1 MQTPARRLEYSVSNS
16 SREVMKQLSRR
27 QACVMIGATICA
39 GAASPALAT
48 AEPVRHHALSLIGE
62 PKFKAGFKHFDWV
75 NPNAP
80 KGGILRQR
88 AIGSFDTLNEFAA
101 KGSPAAGLLRLLHAT
116 LMTTSLDEPATD
128 YCLVAEWVSM
138 PEDYSS
144 ATFKLRPE
152 ARFHDG
158 KPVTPD
164 DVIFSLNALKAT
176 SPQYNLYYKN
186 VAKAEQT
193 GDHQVTFTFDRPGNR
208 ELPQVI
214 GALPIVPKH
223 YWQANGEDGQPRD
236 IARGSMESPVGAG
249 PYRIKHMEGGRHV
262 FYERVADWWAKDLPV
277 MRGQWNFDEIRF
289 SYYRDRLAAFEEF
302 KSGKTDFWPE
312 SSAKGWATGYDFDA
326 VKRGLIKKQYLKTDQ
341 LIPMQGFAFNLRR
354 KQFQDPRV
362 RQAFNLAYDHEFANR
377 NMFFGQ
383 YERVGSYF
391 ENSELKATGL
401 PSGLELEILESVRG
415 GVPPEVFTQDYKNP
429 VNLTPEDFRRHMSA
443 AHKLFAQ
450 AGWKPKDGVLTNSD
464 GEPLTVEFLLVQ
476 PDFERLVQLY
486 RQSLEKLGVKVSI
499 RVVDS
504 AQYRRR
510 IDTFDFDIVVA
521 RFAQSLSPGNEQREY
536 WGTEAAGKE
545 GSRNVIGIKNPAID
559 KLVERIIFA
568 KDRAELVAATRALDR
583 VLLWNHYLVPQFYSP
598 FERVALWDKFGRPE
612 TLPTH
617 ASSLIQV
624 LQAWWLDKDA
634 AKRLELA
641 RQ

>member
-1 MQTPARRLEYSVSNS
+1 MSNDLVRTS
-16 SREVMKQLSRR
+16 TRAVNGLSRR
-27 QACVMIGATICA
+27 QACLIIGATVCA
-39 GAASPALAT
+39 GVTSPMASAS

-75 NPNAP
+75 NPDAP

-88 AIGSFDTLNEFAA
+88 AIGSFDTLNAFSA
-101 KGSPAAGLLRLLHAT
+101 KGSPDAGLLRLLHAS
-116 LMTTSLDEPATD
+116 LMTTSLDEPTTD

-158 KPVTPD
+158 KPITPADVT
-164 DVIFSLNALKAT
+164 FSLDALKAA
-176 SPQYNLYYKN
+176 SPKYSLYYKN
-186 VAKAEQT
+186 VVKAEQT
-193 GDHQVTFTFDRPGNR
+193 GDHQVTFFFDRPGNR
-208 ELPQVI
+208 ELPQIV
-214 GALPIVPKH
+214 GALPIVAKH
-223 YWQANGEDGQPRD
+223 FWQAKGSDGEPRD
-236 IARGSMESPVGAG
+236 LSRGSMEVPLGSG
-249 PYRIKHMEGGRHV
+249 PYRIKDMEGGR
-262 FYERVADWWAKDLPV
+262 FISYERVADWWAKDLPV
-277 MRGQWNFDEIRF
+277 TRGQWNFDEIRF
-289 SYYRDRLAAFEEF
+289 TYYRDRVAAFEEF
-302 KSGKTDFWPE
+302 KAGKTDFWPE

-326 VKRGLIKKQYLKTDQ
+326 VKRGLVKKQYLKTDQ

-383 YERVGSYF
+383 YERVDSYF

-401 PSGLELEILESVRG
+401 PSGQELEVLESVRG
-415 GVPPEVFTQDYKNP
+415 GVPAEVFTEEYKNP

-443 AHKLFAQ
+443 AHKLFGQ
-450 AGWKPKDGVLTNSD
+450 AGWKPKDGVLTNAE
-464 GEPLTVEFLLVQ
+464 GEQLTVEFLLVQ

-521 RFAQSLSPGNEQREY
+521 RFAQSLSPGNEQREF
-536 WGTEAAGKE
+536 WGSEAAGKE

-568 KDRAELVAATRALDR
+568 KDRAELVAVTRALDR
-583 VLLWNHYLVPQFYSP
+583 VLLWSHYLVPHFYSP
-598 FERVALWDKFGRPE
+598 YERVALWDKLGRPKNA
-612 TLPTH
+612 PTH
-617 ASSLIQV
+617 SPALIQV

-641 RQ
+641 RE